1 MWFIFRESIRYCI
14 FGCES
19 YNDIPQII
27 DAWLQYLFYIGIVC
41 KPAVCFA
48 YRQLSFHCHVDVDG
62 MGVNV
67 GDAQELNPEEHNRF
81 KTHWH
86 TKVGLSLVFGCNAVC
101 DMSREFEFICLHSGL
116 SSVFFV
122 CVISMCMYAG
132 QCIYMFWCVFVWT
145 LAHQLIS
152 HTDRHQRRFELTL
165 RVRAALRGIRNFTLQ
180 PLQLHQTYLAQFIL
194 IWTDGVMPCTQSPSF
209 AERR

>member
-1 MWFIFRESIRYCI
+1 M

-81 KTHWH
+81 KTH
-86 TKVGLSLVFGCNAVC
+86 
-101 DMSREFEFICLHSGL
+101 
-116 SSVFFV
+116 
-122 CVISMCMYAG
+122 
-132 QCIYMFWCVFVWT
+132 
-145 LAHQLIS
+145 
-152 HTDRHQRRFELTL
+152 
-165 RVRAALRGIRNFTLQ
+165 
-180 PLQLHQTYLAQFIL
+180 
-194 IWTDGVMPCTQSPSF
+194 
-209 AERR
+209 

>member
-1 MWFIFRESIRYCI
+1 METKNHISIFRESVRYCM
-14 FGCES
+14 FVCES

-81 KTHWH
+81 KTH
-86 TKVGLSLVFGCNAVC
+86 
-101 DMSREFEFICLHSGL
+101 
-116 SSVFFV
+116 
-122 CVISMCMYAG
+122 
-132 QCIYMFWCVFVWT
+132 
-145 LAHQLIS
+145 
-152 HTDRHQRRFELTL
+152 
-165 RVRAALRGIRNFTLQ
+165 
-180 PLQLHQTYLAQFIL
+180 
-194 IWTDGVMPCTQSPSF
+194 
-209 AERR
+209 